1 MDEGWGKQ
9 EQRMGEARTED
20 IQSAMLMVGVK
31 PKEGTEPFFKLC
43 PFFGINILLM
53 FDIYI

>member
-1 MDEGWGKQ
+1 
-9 EQRMGEARTED
+9 MGEARTED